1 MNAPYAVGQTIG
13 GYSIARVEAYKQV
26 QGWYLEL
33 VHSTTGARHIHV
45 ACPDDNNAFM
55 LTFPT
60 IPQDDTGVAHI
71 LEHIVLCGSEK
82 FPVRDPFFSMLPRSL
97 NTFMNAMTSSAWTT
111 YPFST
116 RNQKDYQN
124 LLEVYLDATF
134 FPNIDE
140 LAYKQEAWRYEFA
153 DGSDPST
160 PLEYK
165 GIVFNEM
172 KGAMA
177 DPASRLYRAV
187 GAALFPNITYKNNS
201 GGEPKAIPSLTWQN
215 LKDFHA
221 THYHPSNSYFYTY
234 GNMPLEPTLAAIEK
248 QVLSRFQKLD
258 KDWSIPNQPRF
269 AAPQRHEV
277 TYAVA
282 PSEAGGKKAQVVVA
296 WLTAPNF
303 DSYAQLCLKVLQR
316 VLLANA
322 ASPLRKAL
330 IESQL
335 GSAMADYTGL
345 NDDPREMVFSVG
357 LKDVDLAD
365 EKRIEALILDTL
377 HQLAEQGVDE
387 AAVDAAIHRFEIE
400 AREVSNAG
408 FPFAFRPGFEV
419 LGAFMYGGDPFKSL
433 QFDSDLEKLQLERQ
447 KGKFFENL
455 IRQHLLENPHRATV
469 VLIPDPELNSREEA
483 QEKQDLERIKAT
495 LSPSQTAQIVAEAA
509 TLEAAQSAA
518 HDVDV
523 LPTLELSDVPMGF
536 EDVSHTVKSISGA
549 TVGLFP
555 QPTQGL
561 TYLDFNLDFS
571 GLENH
576 QKALL
581 PIFAFVLTKM
591 GAGKSSYLEMANR
604 IEAFTGGVNAAVGFR
619 RAPNDLETVRQSMAL
634 SVKTLHRNVTQTF
647 EILRDLLTSV
657 GYDRTHLKNLLGM
670 YKASLDNR
678 VTSAG
683 HLYAGRLAEAQ
694 LSSLG
699 ALREAMEGITHV
711 RLARELASRDE
722 DGLENLI
729 VQLQDIGRAL
739 FTSAQA
745 RVCITT
751 EQNQLEVVERHLT
764 DLLNALPS
772 HNPNQP
778 SSLPDQHP
786 KKPQARSA
794 ATPVAYDVAMFK
806 TVPFAHPDAPKLM
819 VLSEYLRNRYLH
831 KEIREKGGAYGG
843 FAGYNREDGTFAL
856 MSYRDPHIK
865 RTFDVYGGVLEFVQK
880 PFEKDALK
888 ESILGS
894 CADFD
899 PLSSPDTKGRSRFF
913 NDLSGYSLE
922 LRAKFKQGILETT
935 EADLQRVA
943 ATYLQNPCMG
953 VISSAEKIEEANALM
968 GSIFEV
974 EAV

>member
-1 MNAPYAVGQTIG
+1 MNTPYTVGQTIG
-13 GYSIARVEAYKQV
+13 GYTLSRVEAYKQV
-26 QGWYLEL
+26 QGWYVEL
-33 VHSTTGARHIHV
+33 THNATGARHIHID
-45 ACPDDNNAFM
+45 CSDDNNAFM
-55 LTFPT
+55 VTFPT

-134 FPNIDE
+134 FPKIDE
-140 LAYKQEAWRYEFA
+140 LAYKQEAWRFEFA
-153 DGSDPST
+153 DLTDPST

-177 DPASRLYRAV
+177 NPASRLYDTV
-187 GAALFPNITYKNNS
+187 HAALFPNITYKNNS
-201 GGEPKAIPSLTWQN
+201 GGEPKAIPNLTWQN

-221 THYHPSNSYFYTY
+221 THYHPSNGYFYTY
-234 GNMPLEPTLAAIEK
+234 GNLPLEPTLAAIEHN
-248 QVLSRFQKLD
+248 VLSKFTKLD

-269 AAPQRHEV
+269 AAPSRKEV
-277 TYAVA
+277 KYAIA
-282 PSEAGGKKAQVVVA
+282 PSEAGSKKAQVVLA

-303 DSYAQLCLKVLQR
+303 DSYAMLCLKVLQR

-322 ASPLRKAL
+322 ASPLRQAL
-330 IESQL
+330 IESQI
-335 GSAMADYTGL
+335 GSALADYSGL
-345 NDDPREMVFSVG
+345 NDDPREMVFAVG

-365 EKRIEALILDTL
+365 EGRISDLILETL
-377 HQLAEQGVDE
+377 HQLAENGVDE
-387 AAVDAAIHRFEIE
+387 SAVDAAIHRFEIE

-408 FPFAFRPGFEV
+408 FPFAFRPGFET

-433 QFDSDLEKLQLERQ
+433 QFDTDLEKLQSERKQ
-447 KGKFFENL
+447 GKFFENL
-455 IRQHLLENPHRATV
+455 IRTHLLENPHRATV
-469 VLIPDPELNSREEA
+469 VLVPDPELTAREEA
-483 QEKQDLERIKAT
+483 QEKIQLEAIKASLT
-495 LSPSQTAQIVAEAA
+495 AEQTAQILADAQK
-509 TLEAAQSAA
+509 LEAAQNAA
-518 HDVDV
+518 HNVEV

-536 EDVSHTVKSISGA
+536 EDVPHTVKTLAGA

-561 TYLDFNLDFS
+561 SYLDINLDFS

-591 GAGKSSYLEMANR
+591 GAGNSSYLEMANR
-604 IEAFTGGVNAAVGFR
+604 IEAFTGGVSAAVGFR
-619 RAPNDLETVRQSMAL
+619 RAPDNLDTVRQSFGL
-634 SVKTLHRNVTQTF
+634 SVKTLHRNLTETLAIV
-647 EILRDLLTSV
+647 RDLLTDV
-657 GYDRTHLKNLLGM
+657 RYDSTHLKNLLGM
-670 YKASLDNR
+670 YKASLENR
-678 VTSAG
+678 VTNAG
-683 HLYAGRLAEAQ
+683 HIYAGRLGEAQ

-722 DGLENLI
+722 AGLESLI
-729 VQLQDIGRAL
+729 AQLEQIGKAL
-739 FTSAQA
+739 FMAGQA
-745 RVCITT
+745 RVCITSD
-751 EQNQLEVVERHLT
+751 QDQLDVVEAQVEN
-764 DLLNALPS
+764 LLKALPS
-772 HNPNQP
+772 HTPAT
-778 SSLPDQHP
+778 SSQLPDPHP
-786 KKPQARSA
+786 KQPQARST

-843 FAGYNREDGTFAL
+843 FAGYNREDGIFGL

-865 RTFDVYGGVLEFVQK
+865 RTFDVYAGVLEFVAK

-913 NDLSGYSLE
+913 NDLAGYSLA
-922 LRAKFKQGILETT
+922 LRAKFKQGLITTT
-935 EADLQRVA
+935 EADLVRVA
-943 ATYLQNPCMG
+943 QTYLQNPSMA

-968 GSIFEV
+968 GGIFEV